1 MPSKSDI
8 RRRIR
13 HHRDVHGTTS
23 TEVWRKLLK
32 LEAVRDAKSWFIY
45 VSTGSEVETHEMI
58 RQLLVRGNIVC
69 VPRVIGPQ
77 DIVAQQIHSFGELR
91 LSEFGILAPP
101 PGEAFRG
108 GIDVCIC
115 PGIAFSEN
123 GDRLG
128 SGRGYYDRYL
138 SAHPPRI
145 TIGLA
150 FECQIVKDLPAE
162 PHDRPMDW
170 IITERRIIHVD
181 RASR

>member
-1 MPSKSDI
+1 LSKNSI
-8 RRRIR
+8 RRPIR
-13 HHRDVHGTTS
+13 ERRDAIGGAPHAAA
-23 TEVWRKLLK
+23 TEQICAGLLK
-32 LEAVRDAKSWFIY
+32 LDVLRDVRNWFVY
-45 VSTGSEVETHEMI
+45 VSANSEVGTHELI
-58 RQLLVRGNIVC
+58 RTLLSRGNIVT
-69 VPRVIGPQ
+69 VPRVTGPQ
-77 DIVAQQIHSFGELR
+77 EIIAQQITSFA
-91 LSEFGILAPP
+91 ILAPP

-162 PHDRPMDW
+162 PHDRSMDW